1 MEKQNND
8 KLPLEGIRIIDHGVV
23 YTGTAAT
30 TFLADMGAQVIRVE
44 SIGRFPS
51 MTRGLVARP
60 PEGLAK
66 GLYHGYPD
74 YEPGARPWD
83 RWYQLHATN
92 RNKLAIG
99 LELDT
104 PRGSEIY
111 KKLVKI
117 SDIIMENF
125 SQGTMDRLGLGYDI
139 LKQVNP
145 QIIMI
150 SASGLGKEGPY
161 KGYSTF
167 GTNVDSITGN
177 MALRGF
183 PDDDMTMKDCS
194 PVWADNVAAGTVSF
208 AALVA
213 LHYLQNTGKGQF
225 IDISQAE
232 NLLPHMGESI
242 MEYTMNGRLPL
253 VMGNR
258 DHAMA
263 PHGCYPCLGTNKW
276 VTIAISSDAEWQA
289 FGEAIGCEWTKDHRF
304 ETALG
309 RYRHQDEL
317 DGLISSW
324 TVAQDNFEAMYVLQS
339 VGVTASPVVSPS
351 TAYSDPHLK
360 ERGFFKEV
368 THRETDTNLYP
379 GMFFKFSRTPAE
391 VRLPPP
397 CLGEHNEFV
406 LKELLGISEEE
417 YTDLEKNNII
427 GTEYLPGA

>member
-1 MEKQNND
+1 MTLTN
-8 KLPLEGIRIIDHGVV
+8 KLPLAGIRIIDHGVV

-44 SIGRFPS
+44 SIGRFPA

-60 PEGLAK
+60 PAGLSKA
-66 GLYHGYPD
+66 LYHGYAD
-74 YEPGARPWD
+74 YEPGERPWD

-104 PRGSEIY
+104 PRGAAVY

-117 SDIIMENF
+117 SDLVMENF
-125 SQGTMDRLGLGYDI
+125 SQGTMDRLGLGYEV
-139 LKQVNP
+139 LKEVNP
-145 QIIMI
+145 GLIMI

-167 GTNVDSITGN
+167 GTNVDAITGN
-177 MALRGF
+177 MALRGY
-183 PDDDMTMKDCS
+183 PEDDMTMKDCS

-213 LHYLQNTGKGQF
+213 LHYRKKTGNGQF

-242 MEYTMNGRLPL
+242 LEYTMNGRLPPI
-253 VMGNR
+253 MGNR

-263 PHGCYPCLGTNKW
+263 PHGCYPCRGVNKW
-276 VTIAISSDAEWQA
+276 VNISISSDAEWQA
-289 FGEAIGCEWTKDHRF
+289 FGEAIGNPDWVKDARF
-304 ETALG
+304 ETVLG

-317 DGLISSW
+317 DKLVTAW
-324 TVAQDNFEAMYVLQS
+324 TLTQDNFSVMHLLQS
-339 VGVTASPVVSPS
+339 VGVTAGPVVSPS
-351 TAYSDPHLK
+351 TVYSDPHLQA
-360 ERGFFKEV
+360 RGFFKEV
-368 THRETDTNLYP
+368 THRETGTHSYP

-397 CLGEHNEFV
+397 CLGEHNAYV
-406 LKELLGISEEE
+406 LTELLGISEDE
-417 YTDLEKNNII
+417 YAALEKDNII